1 MWNNITDE
9 DIERADTDF
18 GVGGE
23 PPDIMRFTQEGGRVS
38 SPSETEQAEEAH
50 EEAEGNV

>member
-9 DIERADTDF
+9 DIEKADTDF

-23 PPDIMRFTQEGGRVS
+23 PPDVMKYAG
-38 SPSETEQAEEAH
+38 EQSAVGSVNEYEQQSQW
-50 EEAEGNV
+50 